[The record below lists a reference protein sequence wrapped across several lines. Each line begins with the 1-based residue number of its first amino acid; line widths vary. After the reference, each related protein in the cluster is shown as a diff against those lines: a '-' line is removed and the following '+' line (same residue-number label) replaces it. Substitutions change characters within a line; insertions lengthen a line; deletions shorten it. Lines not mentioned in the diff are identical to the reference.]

1 MIEEVVSIEL
11 PVHERMVIKKNRLTP
26 KDYAGEPVPRISI
39 VTGIHGDELDGQYV
53 CYEVIR
59 RVNNNLERLK
69 GIIDIY
75 PDVNPLGIDTGSRG
89 IPMFELDMN
98 RVFPG
103 DNNGAVAESVAAGIV
118 NDIIGSDFCLD
129 IHSSNIFVREM
140 PQVRLNEE
148 NAERLLPF
156 AKMLNAD
163 FVWIFSSITV
173 LDATLAY
180 SLNHLGVPTLVAEMG
195 VGNRI
200 NREYSQ
206 QLIDGI
212 FNLMS
217 NLGIW
222 EIPEADNK
230 IAVREPIISTE
241 GEVNFLTAKES
252 GIFVPSINSC
262 GNIHMGDAIGDIIEP
277 IEGRIIQ
284 HIESPVDGIVFTL
297 RENPVVYKGALLAR
311 VHGGRVMKKEVLYSL
326 KGIYRENFEIEGYR
340 FGHGEK
346 SACIVGAMRGNEIQQ
361 LYICSQLIK
370 VLKDLEMRGAI
381 SHNHE
386 ILVIPS
392 ANRFSMN
399 VEKRFWPVDNTDIN
413 RMFPGDEA
421 GDTTKQIAAA
431 IFESS
436 KGYSYGIQFA
446 SFYMPGDF
454 IPHVRM
460 METGYQSAS
469 LANLFGLQYVV
480 IRKPKP
486 MDTATLNYSWQMNGT
501 NAFSIYT
508 NSTDMVDEKSAR
520 QAVSSVLRFLTR
532 MGILKYNNH
541 SGYIASVINE
551 YDLSAVKT
559 YDAGFYK
566 RLKEPG
572 DPVVH
577 NEVIGQVIDPCEGYV
592 KSEILSP
599 TDGIVFFAH
608 TAPLVM
614 GNEVVYKIIR
624 RMHE

>member
-103 DNNGAVAESVAAGIV
+103 DK
-118 NDIIGSDFCLD
+118 
-129 IHSSNIFVREM
+129 M

-311 VHGGRVMKKEVLYSL
+311 VHGGRV
-326 KGIYRENFEIEGYR
+326 
-340 FGHGEK
+340 
-346 SACIVGAMRGNEIQQ
+346 
-361 LYICSQLIK
+361 
-370 VLKDLEMRGAI
+370 
-381 SHNHE
+381 
-386 ILVIPS
+386 
-392 ANRFSMN
+392 
-399 VEKRFWPVDNTDIN
+399 
-413 RMFPGDEA
+413 
-421 GDTTKQIAAA
+421 
-431 IFESS
+431 
-436 KGYSYGIQFA
+436 
-446 SFYMPGDF
+446 
-454 IPHVRM
+454 
-460 METGYQSAS
+460 
-469 LANLFGLQYVV
+469 
-480 IRKPKP
+480 
-486 MDTATLNYSWQMNGT
+486 
-501 NAFSIYT
+501 
-508 NSTDMVDEKSAR
+508 
-520 QAVSSVLRFLTR
+520 
-532 MGILKYNNH
+532 
-541 SGYIASVINE
+541 
-551 YDLSAVKT
+551 
-559 YDAGFYK
+559 
-566 RLKEPG
+566 
-572 DPVVH
+572 
-577 NEVIGQVIDPCEGYV
+577 
-592 KSEILSP
+592 
-599 TDGIVFFAH
+599 
-608 TAPLVM
+608 
-614 GNEVVYKIIR
+614 
-624 RMHE
+624 

>member
-1 MIEEVVSIEL
+1 
-11 PVHERMVIKKNRLTP
+11 
-26 KDYAGEPVPRISI
+26 
-39 VTGIHGDELDGQYV
+39 
-53 CYEVIR
+53 
-59 RVNNNLERLK
+59 
-69 GIIDIY
+69 
-75 PDVNPLGIDTGSRG
+75 
-89 IPMFELDMN
+89 
-98 RVFPG
+98 
-103 DNNGAVAESVAAGIV
+103 
-118 NDIIGSDFCLD
+118 
-129 IHSSNIFVREM
+129 
-140 PQVRLNEE
+140 
-148 NAERLLPF
+148 
-156 AKMLNAD
+156 
-163 FVWIFSSITV
+163 
-173 LDATLAY
+173 
-180 SLNHLGVPTLVAEMG
+180 
-195 VGNRI
+195 
-200 NREYSQ
+200 
-206 QLIDGI
+206 
-212 FNLMS
+212 
-217 NLGIW
+217 
-222 EIPEADNK
+222 
-230 IAVREPIISTE
+230 
-241 GEVNFLTAKES
+241 
-252 GIFVPSINSC
+252 
-262 GNIHMGDAIGDIIEP
+262 
-277 IEGRIIQ
+277 
-284 HIESPVDGIVFTL
+284 
-297 RENPVVYKGALLAR
+297 
-311 VHGGRVMKKEVLYSL
+311 MKKEVLYSL

-532 MGILKYNNH
+532 MGILKYNNR

>member
-195 VGNRI
+195 VGNR
-200 NREYSQ
+200 
-206 QLIDGI
+206 
-212 FNLMS
+212 
-217 NLGIW
+217 W

-262 GNIHMGDAIGDIIEP
+262 GKIHMGDAIGDIIEP

-311 VHGGRVMKKEVLYSL
+311 VHGGRV
-326 KGIYRENFEIEGYR
+326 
-340 FGHGEK
+340 
-346 SACIVGAMRGNEIQQ
+346 
-361 LYICSQLIK
+361 
-370 VLKDLEMRGAI
+370 
-381 SHNHE
+381 
-386 ILVIPS
+386 
-392 ANRFSMN
+392 
-399 VEKRFWPVDNTDIN
+399 
-413 RMFPGDEA
+413 
-421 GDTTKQIAAA
+421 
-431 IFESS
+431 
-436 KGYSYGIQFA
+436 
-446 SFYMPGDF
+446 
-454 IPHVRM
+454 
-460 METGYQSAS
+460 
-469 LANLFGLQYVV
+469 
-480 IRKPKP
+480 
-486 MDTATLNYSWQMNGT
+486 
-501 NAFSIYT
+501 
-508 NSTDMVDEKSAR
+508 
-520 QAVSSVLRFLTR
+520 
-532 MGILKYNNH
+532 
-541 SGYIASVINE
+541 
-551 YDLSAVKT
+551 
-559 YDAGFYK
+559 
-566 RLKEPG
+566 
-572 DPVVH
+572 
-577 NEVIGQVIDPCEGYV
+577 
-592 KSEILSP
+592 
-599 TDGIVFFAH
+599 
-608 TAPLVM
+608 
-614 GNEVVYKIIR
+614 
-624 RMHE
+624 

>member
-1 MIEEVVSIEL
+1 
-11 PVHERMVIKKNRLTP
+11 
-26 KDYAGEPVPRISI
+26 
-39 VTGIHGDELDGQYV
+39 
-53 CYEVIR
+53 
-59 RVNNNLERLK
+59 
-69 GIIDIY
+69 
-75 PDVNPLGIDTGSRG
+75 
-89 IPMFELDMN
+89 
-98 RVFPG
+98 
-103 DNNGAVAESVAAGIV
+103 
-118 NDIIGSDFCLD
+118 
-129 IHSSNIFVREM
+129 
-140 PQVRLNEE
+140 
-148 NAERLLPF
+148 
-156 AKMLNAD
+156 
-163 FVWIFSSITV
+163 
-173 LDATLAY
+173 
-180 SLNHLGVPTLVAEMG
+180 
-195 VGNRI
+195 
-200 NREYSQ
+200 
-206 QLIDGI
+206 
-212 FNLMS
+212 
-217 NLGIW
+217 
-222 EIPEADNK
+222 
-230 IAVREPIISTE
+230 
-241 GEVNFLTAKES
+241 
-252 GIFVPSINSC
+252 
-262 GNIHMGDAIGDIIEP
+262 
-277 IEGRIIQ
+277 
-284 HIESPVDGIVFTL
+284 
-297 RENPVVYKGALLAR
+297 
-311 VHGGRVMKKEVLYSL
+311 MKKEVLYSL

-413 RMFPGDEA
+413 RMFPGDEE

-508 NSTDMVDEKSAR
+508 NSTDIVDEKSAR

-566 RLKEPG
+566 RFKEPG

-599 TDGIVFFAH
+599 TDGIVFFAY